1 MASERDPIPC
11 PVCRE
16 VIIGPLSAAVH
27 LSDTHGL
34 SMYGA
39 LARLARELEE
49 ARGQHAAMCREVERL
64 TGYLFDR
71 QKAVRELEEAR
82 ERERGYREALE
93 RIIGLTFDSPIAPP
107 GGPDPHADDLY
118 NRVVRVNRA
127 ARRALAATP
136 PQEASER

>member
-27 LSDTHGL
+27 LSDMHGL

-39 LARLARELEE
+39 LARLTL
-49 ARGQHAAMCREVERL
+49 
-64 TGYLFDR
+64 
-71 QKAVRELEEAR
+71 ELEEAR

-93 RIIGLTFDSPIAPP
+93 RVADGGCERFAGTDCWQMGMNPNATDYADRVCDPCFARLAFVKDTEGGGAEPP
-107 GGPDPHADDLY
+107 AHPVRMAQPDEEM
-118 NRVVRVNRA
+118 
-127 ARRALAATP
+127 AL
-136 PQEASER
+136 